1 MSAKNFRIGLIFTP
15 TSLVSVGVLNSNQKE
30 AYTFMEKIQPLI
42 DDFMDR
48 VREAAVGK
56 GGKLD
61 KIVCQGGRQKT
72 RSREV

>member
-1 MSAKNFRIGLIFTP
+1 MSAKNFRIGLVFTP

-48 VREAAVGK
+48 VREAAVCK
-56 GGKLD
+56 RGKLD